1 MAVQRNTFK
10 CALGGPFVLIR
21 FVMSREILSS
31 LQMIDAFSKAQAI
44 VDIFNKQS
52 METTY
57 PSSWLKG
64 NIQEIQV

>member
-1 MAVQRNTFK
+1 
-10 CALGGPFVLIR
+10 
-21 FVMSREILSS
+21 
-31 LQMIDAFSKAQAI
+31 MIDAFSKAQAI
-44 VDIFNKQS
+44 VDIFNKPS